1 MITVMVT
8 MEEEAIMMTA
18 VTVRI
23 MEIIIMEVIIMEV
36 TMTETLHHHQIKK
49 YHHQK

>member
-23 MEIIIMEVIIMEV
+23 MEIIIMEV
-36 TMTETLHHHQIKK
+36 TMTETLHHYQIKK